1 MHEASKVSTMA
12 RLHRLSLP
20 SLCVASSLA
29 WTTFAQSPT
38 PTPPAPPITS
48 APVTSQPSPV
58 TSPPAKAV
66 PFEDPTEEHETEIIL
81 KDRRRVS
88 GKLVEVTSESV
99 VLAISGIPTV
109 FKLDNIEAIR
119 ALPTVEERYNDLR
132 AAIADDDIDGLL
144 RLAEWVRQRGRLTLA
159 LKEVDAV
166 LAQEPANR
174 AANELKTIIVEQQ
187 KLNSLQGKPA
197 PKTDPR
203 QPAKLDPANGVPG
216 KPAAEKP
223 DQPGA
228 DPKPTRTA
236 RPGNDAFPLLTD
248 EQINIV
254 RVFETDLKDPPAMVI
269 KRDTITRFLDKYE
282 GTIVEGK
289 GVVPVSPEAR
299 DQFYRQRPSQV
310 LSWFFD
316 LRAREFYPDVQVLEN
331 PGTMRQFRDNVHRTW
346 LINSCATSKCH
357 GGEEAGRFYLYNKNQ
372 ASDRAA
378 YTNWVILDQFKTSDG
393 LPMIDLKDPARS
405 PILQMGLPR
414 DKAIVKHP
422 LVEGSGKRWIPIFD
436 DANDRRFRA
445 AVDWI
450 LSLYPNRS
458 GYPID
463 YKPPV
468 PKSLQAAPQTAPG
481 R

>member
-1 MHEASKVSTMA
+1 MPRHTTH
-12 RLHRLSLP
+12 LLL
-20 SLCVASSLA
+20 LCALTA
-29 WTTFAQSPT
+29 LTPAAHAQTPPPQ
-38 PTPPAPPITS
+38 PTPPPTL
-48 APVTSQPSPV
+48 
-58 TSPPAKAV
+58 PPAQPA
-66 PFEDPTEEHETEIIL
+66 PSDEDPTEEHETELVL

-132 AAIADDDIDGLL
+132 AAIADDDIEGLL

-159 LKEVDAV
+159 LKDVDTV
-166 LAQEPANR
+166 LAREPANR

-187 KLNSLQGKPA
+187 KLNALKATKP
-197 PKTDPR
+197 
-203 QPAKLDPANGVPG
+203 
-216 KPAAEKP
+216 KPQTTP
-223 DQPGA
+223 
-228 DPKPTRTA
+228 DPKPPTNPTSKPATKPATKPNAQPDEGPEPGPTRP
-236 RPGNDAFPLLTD
+236 RPAADTFPLLTD
-248 EQINIV
+248 EQINLI
-254 RVFETDLKDPPAMVI
+254 RVFETDLKDPPAMVV
-269 KRDTITRFLDKYE
+269 KRETVTRFLDKYE

-289 GVVPVSPEAR
+289 GIVPVSPEAR
-299 DQFYRQRPSQV
+299 EQFYRLRPSQV

-331 PGTMRQFRDNVHRTW
+331 PATMRQFRDNVHRTW

-357 GGEEAGRFYLYNKNQ
+357 GGEEAGRLYLYNKNQ

-378 YTNWVILDQFKTSDG
+378 YTNWVIIDQFKTSDG
-393 LPMIDLKDPARS
+393 LPLIDFKDPARS
-405 PILQMGLPR
+405 PLLQMGLPR
-414 DKAIVKHP
+414 DKAIIKHP
-422 LVEGSGKRWIPIFD
+422 NAEGAGRRWIPIFD
-436 DANDRRFRA
+436 DQNDRRYRA
-445 AVDWI
+445 AVDWV
-450 LSLYPNRS
+450 LSLYPNRA

-468 PKSLQAAPQTAPG
+468 PKALQAPAPAAPP